1 MRPREKPSSCKG
13 CPAFDKGVGYCQP
26 QRYTDQPEM
35 TFILDGPDDMA
46 SRMSDPMFWKS
57 LAGRTIKQWLEE
69 SDIDIKDVQFTN
81 IVRCYLPARRNNQL
95 NEGLR
100 PPTKAE
106 AEFCMRTHLI
116 PTLQETGAYNEGHV
130 IVTVGNQA
138 ARFFRGIEGS
148 TESSIGVFD
157 RVTDPDREGR

>member
-81 IVRCYLPARRNNQL
+81 IVRC
-95 NEGLR
+95 
-100 PPTKAE
+100 
-106 AEFCMRTHLI
+106 
-116 PTLQETGAYNEGHV
+116 
-130 IVTVGNQA
+130 
-138 ARFFRGIEGS
+138 
-148 TESSIGVFD
+148 
-157 RVTDPDREGR
+157 